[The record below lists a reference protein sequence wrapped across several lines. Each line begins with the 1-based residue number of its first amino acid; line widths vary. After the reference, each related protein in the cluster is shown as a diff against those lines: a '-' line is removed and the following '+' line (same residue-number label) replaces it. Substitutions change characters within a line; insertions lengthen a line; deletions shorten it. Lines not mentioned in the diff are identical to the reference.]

1 MTSPKVLLNAWQL
14 RAKKR
19 YGQNFM
25 CHSSIAEKLVRRAG
39 VSPDDV
45 ILEIGAGLGA
55 LTIPLAQSAR
65 KVIAVER
72 DPDLARLLKTELL
85 AAGKPDVVIVQ
96 RNILDMDISELA
108 RTEGRPLA
116 VFGNL
121 PYNISSQV
129 LVQLVSA
136 RHSVSRAVLMFQK
149 ELADRICAAP
159 GGKIYG
165 RLSVLVQYCSRIEKL
180 IQVKAVDFFPKPKV
194 DSTVLDIVFLEMPE
208 FPAAD
213 ETFFFKVVQAAFS
226 QRRKTLKNALSGSFF
241 NVSETIVRDALS
253 MAGIDPSRRAE
264 TLAVPEFV
272 RLSDHLQSLREPLP

>member
-19 YGQNFM
+19 YGQNFLR
-25 CHSSIAEKLVRRAG
+25 HSSIAEKLVRRAG

-149 ELADRICAAP
+149 ELADRICAVP
-159 GGKIYG
+159 MGKIYG

-226 QRRKTLKNALSGSFF
+226 QRRKTLKNALSGSFL